1 MACKLALDRTEI
13 RMEILLDYYRDFEK
27 QTGIPEQTGNEK
39 LKHVSR
45 QNYESNYGYLV
56 KSGMLCGAA
65 HYSDDGVAHYVP
77 TGDIT
82 CQGMDVVEKFID
94 GCVEISKKT
103 RAISFSLGYL
113 DKITELYKI
122 WASNYGLFQKAL
134 ELLASIIPN
143 AS

>member
-1 MACKLALDRTEI
+1 MNT
-13 RMEILLDYYRDFEK
+13 Y
-27 QTGIPEQTGNEK
+27 
-39 LKHVSR
+39 
-45 QNYESNYGYLV
+45 
-56 KSGMLCGAA
+56 
-65 HYSDDGVAHYVP
+65 
-77 TGDIT
+77 
-82 CQGMDVVEKFID
+82 EKFID
-94 GCVEISKKT
+94 GCVEISKNT